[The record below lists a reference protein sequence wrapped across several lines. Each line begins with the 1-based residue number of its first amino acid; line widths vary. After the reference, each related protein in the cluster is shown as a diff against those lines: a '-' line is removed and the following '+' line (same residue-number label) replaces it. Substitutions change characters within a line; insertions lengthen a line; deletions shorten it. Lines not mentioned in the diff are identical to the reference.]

1 MSVTAFLTVVMA
13 SSRFQA
19 DNIDGTDLAAPI
31 FALSVNA
38 NVEEEGVVNAGDLSD
53 QIYSMFDASLRN
65 MEMIGKLATGQAYM
79 GERDCKWLTLLRILL

>member
-1 MSVTAFLTVVMA
+1 MSVLCYLPTLTTKA
-13 SSRFQA
+13 R
-19 DNIDGTDLAAPI
+19 DDLTIDTDLAAPI

-79 GERDCKWLTLLRILL
+79 GERDCKWLTSSSN